1 MHVYKFMK
9 VLANRYLYKF
19 RDLLPASV
27 ELDLFDPGKLPENA
41 SDYDAL
47 FLNTTTTIN
56 SETLPEPGNLS
67 FIATG
72 SSGSDH
78 LDLDYLKSKKIKTA
92 SAAGCN
98 AKSVAEYVLTTLL
111 CFHKSSGIPLN
122 DFKAGL
128 IGVGHTGTEVS
139 RLLRKFSI
147 SHIMY
152 DPPRAERDSDFDSAH
167 FDELLECNILSFH
180 TPITYSG
187 EYPTYHL
194 LNKSWFR
201 RVAYHMLINTSR
213 GKVIDEDL
221 VLEELENGGLANA
234 VIDVWKDE
242 PGFNRDLALKSYFA
256 TPHIAGYS
264 VQSKIRASKMIIDQ
278 FCDHVGISKP
288 ITLPDEVKIID
299 LKENCNSLEDILL
312 TLHPIR
318 LYDESLRKLSEYKS
332 EERSEKF
339 ALLRS
344 ETPLRYEFSS
354 LQIKQEF
361 LDRFP
366 ELGLLGIQPE

>member
-1 MHVYKFMK
+1 MK

-19 RDLLPASV
+19 RELLPESV
-27 ELDLFDPGKLPENA
+27 ELDLFDPAKLPENTPE
-41 SDYDAL
+41 YDAL
-47 FLNTTTTIN
+47 FVNTTTKIN
-56 SETLPEPGNLS
+56 SETLPDPGNLT

-78 LDLDYLKSKKIKTA
+78 LDLNYLKSKNIKTA
-92 SAAGCN
+92 NAAGCN
-98 AKSVAEYVLTTLL
+98 AKAVAEYVLTTLL
-111 CFHKSSGIPLN
+111 CFHKTSGIPLN
-122 DFKAGL
+122 DFKVGL
-128 IGVGHTGTEVS
+128 IGVGHVGAEVS
-139 RLLRKFSI
+139 RLFNKFSI
-147 SHIMY
+147 SHITY
-152 DPPRAERDSDFDSAH
+152 DPPRADRETDFESIH
-167 FDELLECNILSFH
+167 FDELKECNILSFH

-201 RVAYHMLINTSR
+201 GASYHLLINTSR

-221 VLEELENGGLANA
+221 VLEELETDRLTHA
-234 VIDVWKDE
+234 VIDVWNDE
-242 PGFNRDLALKSYFA
+242 PGFNSGLALKSYFA

-264 VQSKIRASKMIIDQ
+264 LQSKIRASEMIIHQ
-278 FCDHVGISKP
+278 FCDHAGITKP
-288 ITLPDEVKIID
+288 RPLPRKQKYID
-299 LKENCNSLEDILL
+299 LKEECDSLEKILL

-318 LYDESLRKLSEYKS
+318 AYDERLRKLIELSP

-354 LQIKQEF
+354 LQINQDF

-366 ELGLLGIQPE
+366 ELGLLGIQSK

>member
-1 MHVYKFMK
+1 MK

-19 RDLLPASV
+19 RELLPESV
-27 ELDLFDPGKLPENA
+27 EMDLFDPVILPENT

-47 FLNTTTTIN
+47 FLNTTTKIN
-56 SETLPEPGNLS
+56 SETLPDPGNLS

-78 LDLDYLKSKKIKTA
+78 LDLDYLKSRNIKTA
-92 SAAGCN
+92 KAAGCN
-98 AKSVAEYVLTTLL
+98 AKAVAEYILTTLL
-111 CFHKSSGIPLN
+111 CFHKSSRIPLD

-128 IGVGHTGTEVS
+128 IGVGHVGTEVS
-139 RLLRKFSI
+139 RLLDKFSI
-147 SHIMY
+147 SHITY
-152 DPPRAERDSDFDSAH
+152 DPPRADRDVDFETAH
-167 FDELLECNILSFH
+167 FDELKECNILSFH

-194 LNKSWFR
+194 LNKSWYR
-201 RVAYHMLINTSR
+201 GAAYHMLINTSR

-221 VLEELENGGLANA
+221 VLEELETGGLNNA

-242 PGFNRDLALKSYFA
+242 PGFNRELALKSYFA

-264 VQSKIRASKMIIDQ
+264 VQSKIRASEMIINQ
-278 FCDHVGISKP
+278 FCDHADIP
-288 ITLPDEVKIID
+288 RPRTLSQELKFID
-299 LKENCNSLEDILL
+299 LKEDCNSLEKILL

-318 LYDESLRKLSEYKS
+318 AYDESLRNLADFSP
-332 EERSEKF
+332 EERSKKF

-354 LQIKQEF
+354 LQIKQDF

-366 ELGLLGIQPE
+366 ELGLLGIQPK